1 MDCQGGPHGTE
12 SPTQEIYGKGG
23 RVLFFGEDRVVGTLG
38 DRKNGARPGFLGA
51 RAHSVFL

>member
-1 MDCQGGPHGTE
+1 MGQNLLPKRFT
-12 SPTQEIYGKGG
+12 GKGG